1 LGMFLNQEILNFET
15 SNVTEKRRFAEINKV
30 SLNTISEMSKLLKF
44 QPDTVVGHILNNLK
58 KATRYT
64 GDIDWGTL
72 LDQIIKLIPK
82 TINEKMHLF
91 FQSYIPK
98 GKFDEQEGD
107 YNFSRKEIINICSE
121 SLSILFAD
129 YDEFAVSLC
138 RNLAKSIYL
147 ICGLKWE

>member
-1 LGMFLNQEILNFET
+1 
-15 SNVTEKRRFAEINKV
+15 
-30 SLNTISEMSKLLKF
+30 MSKLLKF

-91 FQSYIPK
+91 FQAYIPK

-121 SLSILFAD
+121 SLSILFSD

-138 RNLAKSIYL
+138 KNLAKSIYL